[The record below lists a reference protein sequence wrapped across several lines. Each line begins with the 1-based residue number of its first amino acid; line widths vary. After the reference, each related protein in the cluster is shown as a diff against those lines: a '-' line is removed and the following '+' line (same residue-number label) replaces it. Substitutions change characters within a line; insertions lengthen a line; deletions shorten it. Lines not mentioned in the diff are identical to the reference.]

1 MLAGRLPPGAE
12 GVHHRR
18 ELIAAFVRRDLI
30 VRYEHAV
37 LGIAWAL
44 GVPLLQMGVF
54 AMVFTRVAPIH
65 TSIPYPLYA
74 FAGLTVWAFFS
85 SAVRTAT
92 RSLSDQAAL
101 VSKVYF
107 PREVIPLAAV
117 VVSLVDFAVTLVPL
131 VVLMAWYGVRPDW
144 SVLWLP
150 LVVTMLFLFTAG
162 LALTLA
168 IANLFYRDVQHVV
181 EAVLL
186 LWMFATSVV
195 YPVDRIGGPIGTLLS
210 LNPLT
215 AIVDAYRAC
224 LFGGPMPSVSGML
237 WSAGLTAVLLGIG
250 GWLFQR
256 AEHLVGELA

>member
-1 MLAGRLPPGAE
+1 MLAGRMPPGAR
-12 GVHHRR
+12 GIHHRR

-44 GVPLLQMGVF
+44 GVPLLQMGLF
-54 AMVFTRVAPIH
+54 AIVFTRVAPIH

-74 FAGLTVWAFFS
+74 FAGLTVWAFVS

-117 VVSLVDFAVTLVPL
+117 VVSLVDFVVTLVPL
-131 VVLMAWYGVRPDW
+131 AVLMAWYGVRPTW
-144 SVLWLP
+144 SVIGLP
-150 LVVTMLFLFTAG
+150 LVIALLVLFTAG
-162 LALTLA
+162 LALILA
-168 IANLFYRDVQHVV
+168 MANLFYRDVQHVV
-181 EAVLL
+181 EAALL

-195 YPVDRIGGPIGTLLS
+195 YPVDRIGGPVGTVLA

-215 AIVDAYRAC
+215 ALVDAYRAF
-224 LFGGPMPSVSGML
+224 LFGEALPALSALL
-237 WSAGLTAVLLGIG
+237 WSAGSAVVLLSLGW
-250 GWLFQR
+250 WLFQR